1 MTNNKG
7 TLGPVTSTERIRSL
21 DVLRGVALLGILL
34 LNIAGFGLVFM
45 SYMDPTVQGGAEGK
59 NLFVWV
65 VNNIFFEGTMRALFS
80 MLFGVGMVLMTS
92 RMISR
97 GGGIETAD
105 IYYRRT
111 IWLLIFGLVHAY
123 LILWFGDILFAYG
136 LWGLF
141 LFPFRNT
148 HPKKLIIAVAVLVL
162 IGVCLQYIKYEQ
174 SLEYHEQYLVSQEY
188 AEDDEI
194 PEDIKNGKEAWKGM
208 MAEMKPDEES
218 IEKDTEAMH
227 KGYVDLVL
235 HLAPVNRMVQT
246 TFNYDYNPW
255 DVLAMMLL
263 GIALFKLGVITGEL
277 KNKTYALMILVGY
290 GIGIPINYYE
300 TTLLLENNFSIPAFF
315 ESGLTY
321 PFGRI
326 AMSFGHIGVVM
337 IFCKSGI
344 LSFLRNSLA
353 AVGRM
358 ALTNYIMQS
367 VICAFIFTGI
377 GFSLFGKL
385 QRYQLY
391 YVVFSIWLFQ
401 MIFSPLWLKYFRF
414 GPLEWL
420 WRTLT
425 YKKIQPFRR
434 RNLQNNPGLTKQQ

>member
-1 MTNNKG
+1 MTKPHG
-7 TLGPVTSTERIRSL
+7 PLGPVTSTERIRSL

-34 LNIAGFGLVFM
+34 MNIAGFGLVFM
-45 SYMDPTVQGGAEGK
+45 AYVDPTVQGGAEGK

-65 VNNIFFEGTMRALFS
+65 VNNMFFEGTMRALFS

-92 RMISR
+92 RMIGR

-111 IWLLIFGLVHAY
+111 IWLLIFGLIHGY
-123 LILWFGDILFAYG
+123 LILWTGDILFAYG

-148 HPKKLIIAVAVLVL
+148 KPRKLILAAVVLTFV
-162 IGVCLQYIKYEQ
+162 GMGLQYYQYQKNNQYYQQYVISQ
-174 SLEYHEQYLVSQEY
+174 SYSEESEL
-188 AEDDEI
+188 
-194 PEDIKNGKEAWKGM
+194 PEDIKEGKEAWESLS
-208 MAEMKPDEES
+208 AELKPEQEQ
-218 IEKDTEAMH
+218 IQKDTDSMH
-227 KGYVDLVL
+227 QGYLDVL
-235 HLAPVNRMVQT
+235 LFLAPVNRMMQT

-255 DVLAMMLL
+255 DVLAMMLM
-263 GIALFKLGVITGEL
+263 GMALFKMGVITAEL
-277 KNKTYALMILVGY
+277 KYKSYALMILIGY
-290 GIGIPINYYE
+290 GVGIPINYHE

-315 ESGLTY
+315 ESGITY

-337 IFCKSGI
+337 IFCKSGM
-344 LSFLRNSLA
+344 LSFLRKSLA

-358 ALTNYIMQS
+358 ALTNYIMHS

-385 QRYQLY
+385 QRYELY

-401 MIFSPLWLKYFRF
+401 LIISPIWLKYFRF

-420 WRTLT
+420 WRSLT
-425 YKKIQPFRR
+425 YKKIQPFKRR
-434 RNLQNNPGLTKQQ
+434 IQN

>member
-1 MTNNKG
+1 MTKTNQL
-7 TLGPVTSTERIRSL
+7 LGPVSSTERISSL

-34 LNIAGFGLVFM
+34 MNIAGFGLVFM
-45 SYMDPTVQGGAEGK
+45 AYVDPTVQGGSEGA

-65 VNNIFFEGTMRALFS
+65 MNNMFFEGTMRALFS

-92 RMISR
+92 RMIGR
-97 GGGIETAD
+97 GGGIEVAD

-111 IWLLIFGLVHAY
+111 IWLLIFGLIHGY
-123 LILWFGDILFAYG
+123 LILWTGDILFAYG

-148 HPKKLIIAVAVLVL
+148 KPKKLIIAVVVLTL
-162 IGVCLQYIKYEQ
+162 IGVALQFGKYTEITK
-174 SLEYHEQYLVSQEY
+174 YKAQYEAAQVYGE
-188 AEDDEI
+188 EDLPKELK
-194 PEDIKNGKEAWKGM
+194 EGKEAWEGLS
-208 MAEMKPDEES
+208 AELKPDM
-218 IEKDTEAMH
+218 EKIAEDTQSMH
-227 KGYVDLVL
+227 KGYLELVMF
-235 HLAPVNRMVQT
+235 LAPVNRMMQT

-263 GIALFKLGVITGEL
+263 GIALFKMGVITAQL
-277 KNKTYALMILVGY
+277 KTKTYLLMVLLGY
-290 GIGIPINYYE
+290 GIGIPVNYYE
-300 TTLLLENNFSIPAFF
+300 TTIILEDNFSILSFF

-326 AMSFGHIGVVM
+326 AMSFGHIGLVM
-337 IFCKSGI
+337 IFCKLNI
-344 LSFLRNSLA
+344 LGFLRISLA

-358 ALTNYIMQS
+358 ALTNYIMHS
-367 VICAFIFTGI
+367 VICAFVFTGI

-385 QRYQLY
+385 QRHELY
-391 YVVFSIWLFQ
+391 YVVLAIWIFQ
-401 MIFSPLWLKYFRF
+401 LIASPIWLKYFRF

-425 YKKIQPFRR
+425 YKKTQPFRR
-434 RNLQNNPGLTKQQ
+434 K